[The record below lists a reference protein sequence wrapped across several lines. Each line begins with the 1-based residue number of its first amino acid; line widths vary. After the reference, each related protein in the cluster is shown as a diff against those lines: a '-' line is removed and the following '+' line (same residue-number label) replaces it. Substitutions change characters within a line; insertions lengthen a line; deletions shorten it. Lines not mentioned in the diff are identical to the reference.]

1 MEGRDVCLQTPVG
14 GYSKCIYYLQSL
26 REGRGRTD
34 EFTRVSFR
42 VFFFRSCT
50 VLFVLFVV
58 SFVCLH
64 YCTDIFFFKFEFF
77 FFLNFGHYWT
87 EAELHADA
95 SIVYTEG
102 KGRPASHRFMFG
114 PPHTQPAPQQQQED
128 DLKCQECASVH
139 KHHLPLLFLFISVSP
154 TVLLDLFFFSFLAFG
169 GFLPNKPKGETRV
182 TILQVYDCSF

>member
-1 MEGRDVCLQTPVG
+1 MEGREACLQTPVG

-26 REGRGRTD
+26 REGSGRTD

-42 VFFFRSCT
+42 VFLQKLYSLICLSCH
-50 VLFVLFVV
+50 LSAYIIALIF
-58 SFVCLH
+58 
-64 YCTDIFFFKFEFF
+64 FFFKFE

-102 KGRPASHRFMFG
+102 KGRAASHRFLSG
-114 PPHTQPAPQQQQED
+114 PPHTQPAPQQQED
-128 DLKCQECASVH
+128 DLRCQECASVH

-154 TVLLDLFFFSFLAFG
+154 TVLLDLFFLFSRLGDFFQTSRKRRNSSDYTPSVWL
-169 GFLPNKPKGETRV
+169 
-182 TILQVYDCSF
+182 